1 MPRKITGLVLVGC
14 DVCCNLECHF
24 NLGTYRGRMRM
35 GTVEDKT
42 YQDFRAQQL
51 DLVIQTLCSTTVD
64 LLEKNNEFVNRVGD
78 CNTEK
83 EKPRSDYRYEIAQ

>member
-1 MPRKITGLVLVGC
+1 
-14 DVCCNLECHF
+14 
-24 NLGTYRGRMRM
+24 M